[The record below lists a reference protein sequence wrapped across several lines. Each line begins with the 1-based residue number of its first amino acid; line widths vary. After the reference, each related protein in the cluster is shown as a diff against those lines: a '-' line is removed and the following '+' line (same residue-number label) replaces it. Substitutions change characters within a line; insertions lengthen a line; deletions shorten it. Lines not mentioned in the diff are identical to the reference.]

1 MTAPYVGP
9 GPFGSDQR
17 LFGRDAEIEELQW
30 RLVAD
35 RIIVLYSPSGAG
47 KTSLLT
53 AKNGLVS
60 QLSERFHVLP
70 VLRVGGKEGTEP
82 VKAMLG
88 QLQARGFGDVRE
100 GDTLLAYFGRIA
112 IPEAHPP
119 KRLLLVLDQFE
130 EVFTNGASPAEQRE
144 FFRQLGELLGRETSQ
159 IWLLVSMREEYFS
172 WLDPFRE
179 LVPTRLANTFRL
191 SLLSTEQAITAVKG
205 PAEEAGVKFPS
216 QGGEDAAMRLVREL
230 SKVRVRSP
238 GGGVETRAGA
248 TVEAVQ
254 LQVIC
259 ADLWSRLSAKGHQ
272 VGEIRVSD
280 VTDYKPE
287 TALQDYCDKALTQA
301 AGKSTR
307 ASILRDWIDR
317 RLLTPSGLRSP
328 AMIDP
333 AERDCPTA
341 QQLAA
346 LQEAHLV
353 RRQSREDGEWYEL
366 AHDSL
371 AGPVRR
377 SIEAWRM
384 KNLEVWQ
391 QLARAW
397 HVVGEQQGYFR
408 TLPRH
413 STRRIPKPGADADAA
428 YSEIE
433 SRFLTEYREYV
444 RHKWT
449 VRSFYAAV
457 LVAVAS
463 VTFQYSEQLEAEAN
477 LVAARNATAV
487 QAGVLS
493 ILGGKPSLDL
503 GARAAVAGTELQ
515 EQSGEI
521 VALNFRTVL
530 GDYLNKTRQIEK
542 VETLGSGTSKMVVLD
557 QDHRVAADIG
567 YGRHAVEV
575 RPTGD
580 GRDGEAWK
588 MEAQAL
594 QREHP
599 NGVRSMAL
607 LGDGRLATGDSNGS
621 IRIWDLKT
629 KQPVG
634 VPLVAP
640 GDADNAALMHGAVR
654 AIAASNGMLY
664 AGYEQGVVAA
674 WNVADAQA
682 GPARPLWTDRVP
694 SRVTGLAP
702 FAGGEA
708 VAAAD
713 ISADEQVTLLRNVAG
728 RKQRIKLA
736 AVPKEGDY
744 RGAFY
749 SIAVSGDERFVA
761 AGNRAG
767 RIHVWDIATR
777 SHVLRIDGHEQAV
790 AQLKYLRDGSLLSA
804 SWDGRLKL
812 WTFPPGKAAPVGRTV
827 MELSRQLVSAAT
839 TADEQVA
846 FVTTEK
852 GDVLRVALPADRH
865 PFGQLLPRAGPFAQ
879 LLEAGDELGLV
890 AAGGDSL
897 TTARL
902 DLASG
907 AARQVARSAL
917 PGIVGIARAAA
928 AQTLFV
934 AQGDNVTAFRD
945 GDPAGKPLQ
954 GLLLPAAE
962 RIMSIHVDDAGS
974 LLIARTQT
982 TRLPRMWLMRM
993 WALAPPGLAVRNC
1006 EVDFPV
1012 SFPRSTRLVQFRPS
1026 SGDFVTVQ
1034 RDVVQAWK
1042 QTQTA
1047 SGCPRIEEAAYKMP
1061 VVRGETQALAF
1072 DPDGKSL
1079 WVGNFAGLLYSVV
1092 LDANAPKAATV
1103 NDDAA
1108 TVASA
1113 LAVSA
1118 NGTVAIGDTNG
1129 RIYVIQPGSPLP
1141 MQVGQD
1147 FHDSQI
1153 GSLAISRDAKWLVS
1167 SSDAGTAI
1175 WDLRIETWIKRAC
1188 ALAGD
1193 RTFDAAENERY
1204 FKRVT
1209 VKPAPCA
1216 KVH

>member
-9 GPFGSDQR
+9 GPFGSERR

-70 VLRVGGKEGTEP
+70 VLRVGGKDGTDP
-82 VKAMLG
+82 VEAMLG
-88 QLQARGFGDVRE
+88 QLQARGFGDVHAQ
-100 GDTLLAYFGRIA
+100 DTLLAYFSRIA

-130 EVFTNGASPAEQRE
+130 EVFTNGASSAEQRE
-144 FFRQLGELLGRETSQ
+144 FFRQLGELLARETSQ

-172 WLDPFRE
+172 WLDPFRD
-179 LVPTRLANTFRL
+179 LIPTRLANTFRL

-205 PAEEAGVKFPS
+205 PAEEAGVKFPA
-216 QGGEDAAMRLVREL
+216 QDGEDAAMRLVRDL

-238 GGGVETRAGA
+238 GGGVETRAGG

-259 ADLWSRLSAKGHQ
+259 ADLWNRLSAKGRQ

-287 TALQDYCDKALTQA
+287 TALQDYCDKALSRA
-301 AGKSTR
+301 AGKSAR
-307 ASILRDWIDR
+307 ASVLRDWIDR

-377 SIEAWRM
+377 SIEAWRT

-397 HVVGEQQGYFR
+397 HVGGEQPGYFK

-413 STRRIPKPGADADAA
+413 STRRIPKPDADGA

-433 SRFLTEYREYV
+433 SRFLTEYRQYV
-444 RHKWT
+444 HHKWAL
-449 VRSFYAAV
+449 RSLYAAV
-457 LVAVAS
+457 LAAIGVVG
-463 VTFQYSEQLEAEAN
+463 FQYSEQLEAEAK

-515 EQSGEI
+515 ERSGEI

-542 VETLGSGTSKMVVLD
+542 VEALGDGTTKMVVLD
-557 QDHRVAADIG
+557 QDHRVAAQVG
-567 YGRHAVEV
+567 YARHAVEV
-575 RPTGD
+575 RQTGQGSD
-580 GRDGEAWK
+580 GQAWQ
-588 MEAQAL
+588 MEIESL
-594 QREHP
+594 KKEHP
-599 NGVRSMAL
+599 NGVRTMAL

-629 KQPVG
+629 RQPVG
-634 VPLVAP
+634 TPLVAP
-640 GDADNAALMHGAVR
+640 DDADNAALMHGPVR
-654 AIAASNGMLY
+654 TLASSNGILY

-674 WNVADAQA
+674 WNLAAAEA
-682 GPARPLWTDRVP
+682 GTARPLWSDRVP
-694 SRVTGLAP
+694 SRVAGLAP
-702 FAGGEA
+702 FAGSEA

-749 SIAVSGDERFVA
+749 SIAVSLDERFVA

-777 SHVLRIDGHEQAV
+777 AHVLRIDGHEQAV
-790 AQLKYLRDGSLLSA
+790 AQLKYLRDGSLLST

-812 WTFPPGKAAPVGRTV
+812 WTFPPGKAAPVGRTI

-839 TADEQVA
+839 TADEQIA
-846 FVTTEK
+846 FVSTEK
-852 GDVLRVALPADRH
+852 GDVMRVALSADRH
-865 PFGQLLPRAGPFAQ
+865 PFGQLLPAAGPFAQ
-879 LLEAGDELGLV
+879 LLEAGDELRLY
-890 AAGGDSL
+890 AAGRDSL
-897 TTARL
+897 VTAQVDR
-902 DLASG
+902 ASG
-907 AARQVARSAL
+907 AGQPVARTAL
-917 PGIVGIARAAA
+917 PGIVGIARARAA
-928 AQTLFV
+928 RTLFV
-934 AQGDNVTAFRD
+934 AQADNVTAFRD
-945 GDPAGKPLQ
+945 GDPAGKRLQ
-954 GLLLPAAE
+954 GLLLPATE
-962 RIMSIHVDDAGS
+962 RILSIHVDDAGS
-974 LLIARTQT
+974 LLVARTQT
-982 TRLPRMWLMRM
+982 TRLPRMWLMRQ
-993 WALAPPGLAVRNC
+993 WALSPPGMAVRNC
-1006 EVDFPV
+1006 EVDIPL

-1026 SGDFVTVQ
+1026 SGEFVTVQ
-1034 RDVVQAWK
+1034 RDAVQAWK
-1042 QTQTA
+1042 QTQTE
-1047 SGCPRIEEAAYKMP
+1047 SGCPRIEEATYQLPA
-1061 VVRGETQALAF
+1061 VRGEIQALAF
-1072 DPDGKSL
+1072 DPDGKFL
-1079 WVGNFAGLLYSVV
+1079 WVGNFAGLLYSVD
-1092 LDANAPKAATV
+1092 LDANAPKAVSV

-1108 TVASA
+1108 TVPSA

-1129 RIYVIQPGSPLP
+1129 RLYLIQPGSPLP

-1153 GSLAISRDAKWLVS
+1153 ASLAISRDANWLVS
-1167 SSDAGTAI
+1167 SSDAGTAV
-1175 WDLRIETWIKRAC
+1175 WDLRIETWIRRAC
-1188 ALAGD
+1188 ALAAD

-1204 FKRVT
+1204 FRRVT
-1209 VKPAPCA
+1209 EKPTPCA
-1216 KVH
+1216 KPH